1 MVRLGDILVER
12 GALTNAQRNEILEAQ
27 RDRAR
32 PFGALAEEMFGVQP
46 HVVEQAWADQH
57 AMIAPRLDP
66 RAAQIDPRVLALI
79 ERRQAW
85 QFGLIPVRQHHGV
98 LECVT
103 APDYLARAMRFAG
116 WRVPMDCTFSM
127 CDKEML
133 ATALGIHYPIE
144 GLDAAFVEQV
154 MTQFIQ
160 AA

>member
-1 MVRLGDILVER
+1 MVRLGDLLVER
-12 GALTNAQRNEILEAQ
+12 GALTSDQRDEILQ
-27 RDRAR
+27 VQQDRAR
-32 PFGALAEEMFGVQP
+32 PFGVLAEELFGVRP
-46 HVVEQAWADQH
+46 SVVEQAWAEQH
-57 AMIAPRLDP
+57 AMIATRLDP
-66 RAAQIDPRVLALI
+66 RGVDIDPAVLSLI

-85 QFGLIPVRQHHGV
+85 QFGLIPVRQVGAT

-116 WRVPMDCTFSM
+116 WRVPMDCRFSI
-127 CDKEML
+127 CDRAML

-154 MTQFIQ
+154 MAQFVS